1 MFMRQLTLVDNDIKD
16 LNFDVEENET
26 LKLDF
31 AMFSD
36 FKPAKINVNVKKG
49 GTFQGSFADFSKGSG
64 KLEINV
70 NLNEGATCLWHLA
83 SLNKKDYKKVFSTS
97 CFHLGK
103 SSSSLM
109 SNYGIC
115 QDESSLT
122 FTGTSSIEKYS
133 IKSKTRQEAKIIVFD
148 ENADGKCSPVLKID
162 ENDVEAS
169 HGATVGKLNDSH
181 LFYLMSRGL
190 NENEAKRLI
199 TLGYLKPIVSYF
211 SSNEVASK
219 ILELIEEG
227 I

>member
-1 MFMRQLTLVDNDIKD
+1 MCQLTLVDNDIKD
-16 LNFDVEENET
+16 LNFEVDENET

-36 FKPAKINVNVKKG
+36 FKSAIINVNVKKG
-49 GTFQGSFADFSKGSG
+49 GTFQGAFADFSRGSG
-64 KLEINV
+64 RFEINV
-70 NLNEGATCLWHLA
+70 NLNEGSTCFWHLA
-83 SLNKKDYKKVFSTS
+83 SLNKKDYRKVFSTS

-115 QDESSLT
+115 QDKSSLT
-122 FTGTSSIEKYS
+122 FTGTSSIEKYAT
-133 IKSKTRQEAKIIVFD
+133 KAKTRQEAKIIVFD

-162 ENDVEAS
+162 ENDVDAS

-190 NENEAKRLI
+190 SENEAKRLI

-211 SSNEVASK
+211 SSKEVASK
-219 ILELIEEG
+219 IIELIEEG